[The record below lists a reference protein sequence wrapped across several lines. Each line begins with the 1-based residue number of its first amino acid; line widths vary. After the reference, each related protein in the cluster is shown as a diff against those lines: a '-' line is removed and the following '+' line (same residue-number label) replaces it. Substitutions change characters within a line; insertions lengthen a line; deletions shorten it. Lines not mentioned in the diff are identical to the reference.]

1 MMKKKLTVLLL
12 AAALAVAP
20 NYAIMAENDSVTETT
35 EEEEKEPV
43 ESGTYELK
51 CSEDDAD
58 EDAIDVYFSDE
69 VRNDVTGNWRIAEIA
84 SNKSALD
91 FALAYYKEFVT
102 SKDET
107 HAVVNFTTKT
117 TTKISRS
124 PLPGYVSVTI
134 HEYVDGEEHDAKELF
149 GGEVLGDYWIDIET
163 GEVTDLSAPETE

>member
-20 NYAIMAENDSVTETT
+20 SYAIMAENDSVTEAT

-58 EDAIDVYFSDE
+58 EDAIDVYFSNE
-69 VRNDVTGNWRIAEIA
+69 VRNDVTGNWRIAKIA
-84 SNKSALD
+84 STKSALD
-91 FALAYYKEFVT
+91 FALPYYEEFITSTKEV
-102 SKDET
+102 
-107 HAVVNFTTKT
+107 HAVVNFTTRT
-117 TTKISRS
+117 TTKISNI
-124 PLPGYVSVTI
+124 LPGYLSVTI
-134 HEYVDGEEHDAKELF
+134 HEYVDREEHDAKELF

-163 GEVTDLSAPETE
+163 GEVTDLSASEAE